1 MADNKDPEVPVE
13 TAIDEAEPI
22 ANNED
27 ATIVD
32 MKQKMT
38 KMKLAM
44 AGLGAV
50 ATGLLV
56 ATIVLATTNNNNN
69 DTAPATA
76 PVEDEKPDY
85 GKNPCFGMRPDL
97 PNVQCL
103 KDTEEIFSTGE
114 QTGVNVTKGYN
125 GNRNTTVT
133 PITVSRQ
140 IELSLLFLV
149 HYLGKSCT

>member
-1 MADNKDPEVPVE
+1 MTHVSYVGTRQQGLCPL
-13 TAIDEAEPI
+13 
-22 ANNED
+22 

-56 ATIVLATTNNNNN
+56 ATIVLATTKNNN

-76 PVEDEKPDY
+76 PVEDGKPDY
-85 GKNPCFGMRPDL
+85 GENPCFGMRPDL

-114 QTGVNVTKGYN
+114 QSGVNVTKGYN

-133 PITVSRQ
+133 PITVSRE

>member
-56 ATIVLATTNNNNN
+56 ATIVLATTNNNN

-76 PVEDEKPDY
+76 PVEDGKPDY
-85 GKNPCFGMRPDL
+85 GENPCFGMRPDFPNNCTLHVHIIHSTLHIHL
-97 PNVQCL
+97 PF
-103 KDTEEIFSTGE
+103 I
-114 QTGVNVTKGYN
+114 
-125 GNRNTTVT
+125 
-133 PITVSRQ
+133 
-140 IELSLLFLV
+140 
-149 HYLGKSCT
+149 